1 MIKRK
6 LNIALTSLILMIF
19 LIVGLNFY
27 AYYDLDAD
35 SNFINHSG
43 RMRAMSYKMAQL
55 SANIIH
61 GEGDIAQQQTALEE
75 RIVLFDK
82 TIDGLVN
89 GSEEL
94 GLKKQSNEKI
104 ASELATIQTKWK
116 KEFKPAYTEI
126 TTNKSPDALKV
137 IHNGV
142 DDYVKTIDTFV
153 GDYSDYSS
161 SLITLAKAVNAGVL
175 AIGIIVG
182 LLAILMVR
190 RSVTQP
196 LDLLATEFKQISSGN
211 GDLTKKV
218 HYSKN
223 DEMGDLTLYFNQ
235 FVSNVRDIVSTIAS
249 TSDTLN
255 HSLTSISGTTEEL
268 AKSTDMIATAV
279 QDVSEGSLNQS
290 DMVNQLTI
298 LVTRLNEEIH
308 QVIQKTD
315 ILLESSKL
323 TKQSADEG
331 KTTIEAEAIKT
342 KQIAN
347 GIREVSVTVDSLEK
361 DSHAIQEIIKLI
373 EAISSQTNLL
383 ALNASIEAARAGEHG
398 RGFSVVA
405 DEIRKLAEETSSST
419 IKISDILGK
428 ITVQT
433 GSVKNHMGTVANHI
447 YAQEENMGRIR
458 EMLVDIYAKSDSTFV
473 ESDEIK
479 KINHHIESQFKMIND
494 SAQNIAHVV
503 ERNSQ
508 NTQDVA
514 AAVEEQTASFQEVS
528 ANLSSLES
536 LSEKLTQVVHRFKV

>member
-75 RIVLFDK
+75 RIALFDK

-104 ASELATIQTKWK
+104 ASELATIQTKWE

-126 TTNKSPDALKV
+126 TTSKSPDALKV